1 MSGGR
6 AGLPDFYPVSFLLE
20 YSESKD
26 RLGHVEECWHP
37 VAEGGGITGREAWKV
52 RNQYI
57 NDLSV
62 LAFFDAKK
70 KKKKLKFGEGCA
82 IQFLF

>member
-26 RLGHVEECWHP
+26 RLGHVEERWHP

-62 LAFFDAKK
+62 LAFLMPR

-82 IQFLF
+82 NQCLF